1 MTEAEL
7 ISIIEGIKPV
17 DREAMKQAEARLDT
31 LAKPPG
37 SLGDLEAI
45 AIQLAGITGRVQNS
59 INRSAITVFAADNG
73 VTEEGVA
80 SAPQSVT
87 YSKTPYRSRSA
98 CRLLWHRYT
107 GYRCWC
113 KR

>member
-1 MTEAEL
+1 MACRKGIYMTEAEL

-45 AIQLAGITGRVQNS
+45 AIQLAGIT
-59 INRSAITVFAADNG
+59 
-73 VTEEGVA
+73 
-80 SAPQSVT
+80 
-87 YSKTPYRSRSA
+87 
-98 CRLLWHRYT
+98 CRLLLHRYA